1 MRVRDK
7 QLQQPALEAVVMMM
21 SVVVP
26 VVIAVV
32 RVAVLVMPVVVR
44 VLVGRRLAGL
54 PRLPAHCLAP
64 SSR

>member
-1 MRVRDK
+1 
-7 QLQQPALEAVVMMM
+7 VMMM
-21 SVVVP
+21 PVV

-32 RVAVLVMPVVVR
+32 RVPVLVMPVVVVIAVVRVPVLVMPVVVR
-44 VLVGRRLAGL
+44 VFVGRLLAGL